1 MAAQTPKPKRRR
13 ERGDDGLSWDRHN
26 NCYTGT
32 ISLGYDEAGK
42 RLRRRVRGKTRQEVK
57 YKLDKLHEEIKAGVH
72 TPATYTVR
80 QCVEDWLDSLELD
93 PHTMDTYR
101 GQAEKWI
108 YPRVGNKK
116 LADFKATDAE
126 RLINDAAKVLSKASL
141 VKIKSTLVRSIRRA
155 QKYDL
160 IARNVAEL
168 VDLPKGQPGHPS
180 RAMTEEQASKVL
192 QAAGGKPT
200 TYVRVVRVGHS
211 KYSATHAADETGQLA
226 CGTWT
231 HLGAP
236 MIEIGTDLAAT
247 TCRCCRAN
255 LGLDADANENRRLE
269 ALFVLSINLGLRPGE
284 LRKLAWDHVDL
295 DNAVIH
301 VWRSASRT
309 GDVKT
314 PKSKR
319 SLELPRRAVTA
330 LQAHRKRQATERLA
344 AGAMWQ
350 DNNLVFC
357 HEDGRMYTSDALNW
371 RFGKMTRR
379 AGIGHWHAHEGRHT
393 AVSIMSS
400 NGVPLQEI
408 SDTVGHKSTHVTET
422 VYRHVI
428 VPAIRGGA
436 TVMDTV
442 FGDADSADDSDSEPG
457 LSTIEARS
465 KRRSP
470 GVSPGSMKKEA
481 RRPL

>member
-1 MAAQTPKPKRRR
+1 MAPQTPRPKRRR
-13 ERGDDGLSWDRHN
+13 ERGDDGISWDKIN
-26 NCYTGT
+26 KCYVGSV
-32 ISLGYDEAGK
+32 SLGYGDAGK
-42 RLRRRVRGKTRQEVK
+42 RLRRTVRGKTKAEVK
-57 YKLDKLHEEIKAGVH
+57 EKLDKLHEEIKAGIH

-80 QCVEDWLDSLELD
+80 QCVADWLDSLELD
-93 PHTMDTYR
+93 PHTMATYR

-108 YPRVGNKK
+108 YPKIGARK

-126 RLINDAAKVLSKASL
+126 RFLRDVAKVLSKASL
-141 VKIKSTLVRSIRRA
+141 VKIKATLVRSIRRA

-160 IARNVAEL
+160 IAKNVAEL

-192 QAAGGKPT
+192 KTAGGHPT
-200 TYVRVVRVGHS
+200 GFVKVVKVSQG
-211 KYSATHAADETGQLA
+211 KYAATHAATDTGELA

-231 HLGAP
+231 RLSAP
-236 MIEIGTDLAAT
+236 ITEIGIDLTKA
-247 TCRCCRAN
+247 TCRFCRAE
-255 LGLDADANENRRLE
+255 LGLGKDADVYRRLE
-269 ALFVLSINLGLRPGE
+269 ALFVLSITLGLRPGE

-295 DNAVIH
+295 DNHVIH
-301 VWRSASRT
+301 VWHSASRT

-319 SLELPRRAVTA
+319 SLVLPQRAVAA
-330 LQAHRKRQATERLA
+330 LLAHKKRQAAERLA
-344 AGAMWQ
+344 AGAAWQ
-350 DNNLVFC
+350 VNNLVFC

-371 RFGKMTRR
+371 RFSKMTQR

-408 SDTVGHKSTHVTET
+408 SDTVGHKSTQVTET

-436 TVMDTV
+436 TVMDAV
-442 FGDADSADDSDSEPG
+442 FGEANDEYKRDGQRGTSSGTASKVKSRHPDD
-457 LSTIEARS
+457 
-465 KRRSP
+465 K
-470 GVSPGSMKKEA
+470 
-481 RRPL
+481 

>member
-1 MAAQTPKPKRRR
+1 MATRTPKPKRRR
-13 ERGDDGLSWDRHN
+13 ERGDDGISWDKAN
-26 NCYTGT
+26 KCYVGPV
-32 ISLGYDEAGK
+32 SLGYDGKGK
-42 RLRRRVRGKTRQEVK
+42 RIRRTVRGRTKQEVK
-57 YKLDKLHEEIKAGVH
+57 GKLDGLHDEIKAGIY
-72 TPATYTVR
+72 TPATYTVK
-80 QCVEDWLDSLELD
+80 QCVMDWLDSLELD
-93 PHTMDTYR
+93 PHTMATYR

-108 YPRVGNKK
+108 YPKIGAKK
-116 LADFKATDAE
+116 LTDFKATDAD
-126 RLINDAAKVLSKASL
+126 RFFRDVANALGKSSL
-141 VKIKSTLVRSIRRA
+141 MKIKSTMVRSIRRA
-155 QKYDL
+155 QKYEL
-160 IARNVAEL
+160 ISRNVAEL
-168 VDLPKGQPGHPS
+168 VDLPQGKPGHPS

-192 QAAGGKPT
+192 QAASGQPTGFVKVVKISQGK
-200 TYVRVVRVGHS
+200 YA
-211 KYSATHAADETGQLA
+211 ATHAANDTGEIA

-231 HLGAP
+231 RLNAP
-236 MIEIGTDLAAT
+236 VTEIGTDLT
-247 TCRCCRAN
+247 KITCRFCRAE
-255 LGLDADANENRRLE
+255 LGLDADADASRRLE
-269 ALFVLSINLGLRPGE
+269 ALFVLSITLGLRPGE

-295 DNAVIH
+295 NNEVIH

-319 SLELPRRAVTA
+319 SLMLPKRAVAA
-330 LQAHRKRQATERLA
+330 LQAHKKRQAAERLT
-344 AGAMWQ
+344 AGSAWQ

-371 RFGKMTRR
+371 RFGKMTKR

-436 TVMDTV
+436 TVMDAV
-442 FGDADSADDSDSEPG
+442 FGEDEG
-457 LSTIEARS
+457 
-465 KRRSP
+465 KRHGPRGTTAAP
-470 GVSPGSMKKEA
+470 
-481 RRPL
+481 

>member
-1 MAAQTPKPKRRR
+1 MASHTSKPKRRR
-13 ERGDDGLSWDRHN
+13 ERGDDGISWDKVN
-26 NCYTGT
+26 KCYVGT
-32 ISLGYDEAGK
+32 ISLGYGDDGK
-42 RLRRRVRGKTRQEVK
+42 RQRRYARGKTKTEVK
-57 YKLDKLHEEIKAGVH
+57 DKLDKLHEEIKAGIE

-80 QCVEDWLDSLELD
+80 QCVSDWLDSLELD
-93 PHTMDTYR
+93 PHTMATYR

-108 YPRVGNKK
+108 YPRIGRTK
-116 LADFKATDAE
+116 LKDFKATDADRFFRE
-126 RLINDAAKVLSKASL
+126 VAKVLSKASL
-141 VKIKSTLVRSIRRA
+141 RKIKSTLVRSIRRA

-160 IARNVAEL
+160 IGRNVAEL
-168 VDLPKGQPGHPS
+168 IDLPQGQRGHPS
-180 RAMTEEQASKVL
+180 RAMTEEQAGMVL
-192 QAAGGKPT
+192 KAAGGQPT
-200 TYVRVVRVGHS
+200 AFVKVVKVGQA
-211 KYSATHAADETGQLA
+211 KNAATHAATETDELA

-231 HLGAP
+231 RRGVSATK
-236 MIEIGTDLAAT
+236 IGTDLTTT
-247 TCRCCRAN
+247 TCRFCRAN

-269 ALFVLSINLGLRPGE
+269 ALFVLSITLGLRPGE

-295 DNAVIH
+295 DNAVVH

-319 SLELPRRAVTA
+319 SLELPKRAVTA
-330 LQAHRKRQATERLA
+330 LLAQRKRQAAERLA
-344 AGAMWQ
+344 AGAAWQ

-400 NGVPLQEI
+400 NGVSLQEI

-436 TVMDTV
+436 TVMDQV
-442 FGDADSADDSDSEPG
+442 FGQKDDGDDEPG
-457 LSTIEARS
+457 TAAAT
-465 KRRSP
+465 P
-470 GVSPGSMKKEA
+470 
-481 RRPL
+481 